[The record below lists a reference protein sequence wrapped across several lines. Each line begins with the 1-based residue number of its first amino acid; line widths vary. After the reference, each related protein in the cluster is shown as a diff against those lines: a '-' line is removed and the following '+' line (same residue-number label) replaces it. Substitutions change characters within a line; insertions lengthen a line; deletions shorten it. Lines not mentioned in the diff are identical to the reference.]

1 MADWSGVSV
10 DARRLPG
17 PGAVRLLRRNVVA
30 ADSVLALAA
39 ASMSGAAISSSEG
52 SATRSPAFRLRDAIG
67 CDRGGPV
74 FGSATKT
81 AAAYPVSGTAAVWPL
96 RPPAE

>member
-1 MADWSGVSV
+1 M
-10 DARRLPG
+10 
-17 PGAVRLLRRNVVA
+17 A

-67 CDRGGPV
+67 CDRGGSV
-74 FGSATKT
+74 YWAAIKT
-81 AAAYPVSGTAAVWPL
+81 RAAYRFSGLGPAAAGG
-96 RPPAE
+96 RRAE

>member
-1 MADWSGVSV
+1 
-10 DARRLPG
+10 
-17 PGAVRLLRRNVVA
+17 VA

-67 CDRGGPV
+67 CDRGGSV
-74 FGSATKT
+74 YWAAIKT
-81 AAAYPVSGTAAVWPL
+81 RAAYRFSGLGRGGAAAGAVEPSDGV
-96 RPPAE
+96 